1 MRLVLDTHVL
11 VSGLLFPGGPSSRLV
26 KAWRTGGFDPAISD
40 FVSDELPRTWEHLAP
55 RLKSSEFPRNPAI
68 HGGEVEG
75 QPARAA
81 YGAEDARC
89 AST

>member
-26 KAWRTGGFDPAISD
+26 KARRTGGFDPAISD

-55 RLKSSEFPRNPAI
+55 RLKSTPKDLVNFFDTLGMRAVLTPAEFVNQFVP
-68 HGGEVEG
+68 
-75 QPARAA
+75 
-81 YGAEDARC
+81 
-89 AST
+89 